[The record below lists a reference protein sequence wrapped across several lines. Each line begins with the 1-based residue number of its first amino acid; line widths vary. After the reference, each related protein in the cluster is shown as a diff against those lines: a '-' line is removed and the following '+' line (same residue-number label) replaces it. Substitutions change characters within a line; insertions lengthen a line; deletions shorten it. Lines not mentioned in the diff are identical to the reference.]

1 MLIKGLLNFDLE
13 LLKCWPKVFSISIW
27 NCWNVD
33 QRSSLLR
40 SEIAQSQSWW
50 KATKGLLNLGTWRKA
65 IKGLLYFNLDLLK
78 CRSKVFSTSIWSCW
92 NVHQRSS
99 LLRSGLVEMWTNVFS
114 TSIWTCWNVNQRSSL
129 IWTCWNVDQRSSLLR
144 SEIAQSQS
152 WWKATKG
159 LLNVGTWRKVIKGFL
174 NLNLD
179 LFTTKGQN
187 LGLDF
192 NDECFVV
199 PLLLGWVILYLVLL
213 DLNFIKKSLIDKR
226 FYFWETFDFWNL
238 EVSKL
243 TFKMLGLWNF
253 EILIWNLELEIWN
266 FEILG
271 FWKLRLEILIL
282 KSKVWIFL
290 KSWKLKIWI

>member
-1 MLIKGLLNFDLE
+1 MLTKGLLYFYLK
-13 LLKCWPKVFSISIW
+13 LLKCRSKVFSTLIW
-27 NCWNVD
+27 NCSISNLMKCNQRASQPWNLKKGD
-33 QRSSLLR
+33 QRSSLL
-40 SEIAQSQSWW
+40 QS
-50 KATKGLLNLGTWRKA
+50 GLVKMS

-144 SEIAQSQS
+144 SEIVQSQS

-199 PLLLGWVILYLVLL
+199 PLLLGWVI
-213 DLNFIKKSLIDKR
+213 FIWS
-226 FYFWETFDFWNL
+226 F
-238 EVSKL
+238 
-243 TFKMLGLWNF
+243 
-253 EILIWNLELEIWN
+253 LIWTLS
-266 FEILG
+266 
-271 FWKLRLEILIL
+271 R
-282 KSKVWIFL
+282 KV
-290 KSWKLKIWI
+290 